1 MTIASRR
8 RLLQGAFVVA
18 CACGVAHA
26 AAAADAPAPSPTGKF
41 ICPPCGCASDGQDF
55 DKPGACPSCS
65 MPLMAKPAE
74 APKPDAPKS

>member
-8 RLLQGAFVVA
+8 RVLQGALFGAA

-26 AAAADAPAPSPTGKF
+26 AAAADAPSPTGKY
-41 ICPPCGCASDGQDF
+41 ICPPCGCDSDGQDF
-55 DKPGACPSCS
+55 DKPGACPSCG

-74 APKPDAPKS
+74 APKPEAPKS